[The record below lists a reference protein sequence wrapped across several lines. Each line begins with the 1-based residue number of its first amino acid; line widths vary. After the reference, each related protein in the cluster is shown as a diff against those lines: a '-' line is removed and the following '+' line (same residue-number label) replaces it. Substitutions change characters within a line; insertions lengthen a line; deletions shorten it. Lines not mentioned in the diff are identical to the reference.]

1 LVIGVRTDDISQV
14 PDPVYRIYACTTE
27 FEDLHERNLLNP
39 YICCHQFAIMSTV
52 NRKVLT
58 LDEFTI
64 QQLREFPQAT
74 GELSGLLRDMGLAAK
89 RVNVEVNKAG
99 LVDILGDAGSIN
111 VQGEDVKKLD
121 VFANNQFMGVLLHG
135 ISCAGIGSEEL
146 DDFVAFEDAV
156 SRNSK
161 YVCLFDPLDGSGN
174 IDVNVSIGTIFGVY
188 RRVTPKGSVATRE
201 DFLQPGRNQVAAG
214 YIVYGSSTMLVYA
227 TRRGVNGFTL
237 DPSIGEFT
245 LSNPNIKCP
254 EFGKIYSVNHGN
266 FFQYAEG
273 VQNYIDKCQKKTKD
287 NGGPY
292 TQRYIGSMVADVHRN
307 LIKGGIF
314 MYPGTTEK
322 PNGKLR
328 LLYEC
333 NPFAFITEVAGG
345 KATNGKERILDVQPT
360 QLHQRSPL
368 FIGSKGM
375 MEELEAC
382 LK

>member
-1 LVIGVRTDDISQV
+1 MIPI
-14 PDPVYRIYACTTE
+14 
-27 FEDLHERNLLNP
+27 
-39 YICCHQFAIMSTV
+39 

-64 QQLREFPQAT
+64 QQLRNFPNAT
-74 GELSGLLRDMGLAAK
+74 GELSSLLRDIGLAAK

-99 LVDILGDAGSIN
+99 LVDILGDAGTIN

-121 VFANNQFMGVLLHG
+121 VFANNQFMGVLQHG
-135 ISCAGIGSEEL
+135 ISCAGIASEEL
-146 DDFVAFEDAV
+146 DDYVAFDDAV
-156 SRNSK
+156 SKNSK

-174 IDVNVSIGTIFGVY
+174 IDVNISIGTIFSVY
-188 RRVTPKGSVATRE
+188 RRVTHKGSLANLD
-201 DFLQPGRNQVAAG
+201 DFLQPGLHQVAAG
-214 YIVYGSSTMLVYA
+214 YIVYGSSTMLVYG

-237 DPSIGEFT
+237 DPSIGEFC
-245 LSNPNIKCP
+245 LSHPDVRCP
-254 EFGKIYSVNHGN
+254 EFGKTYSVNHGH
-266 FFQYAEG
+266 FFGYAPG
-273 VQNYIDKCQKKTKD
+273 VRKYIDRCQHKTTD

-292 TQRYIGSMVADVHRN
+292 TQRYTGSMVADVHRN

-314 MYPGTTEK
+314 MYPGTTDK

-345 KATNGKERILDVQPT
+345 KATNGQERILEIKPEA
-360 QLHQRSPL
+360 LHQRSP
-368 FIGSKGM
+368 FFVGSKGM

-382 LK
+382 LQHA